1 MNAFELYQQLGKK
14 FEEDPTTKEL
24 PVCVVDGE
32 FGEMEAERLEFRPK
46 SIVDGKPMNMVR
58 LDW

>member
-1 MNAFELYQQLGKK
+1 MNAFELYQQLGKR
-14 FEEDPTTKEL
+14 FEVDPTAKEL
-24 PVCVVDGE
+24 PVCIVDNE
-32 FGEMEAERLEFRPK
+32 CGEMEAVRVDFRPR

>member
-32 FGEMEAERLEFRPK
+32 YGEMEATEVKFRPK
-46 SIVDGKPMNMVR
+46 SIVDGKPMNMVV

>member
-1 MNAFELYQQLGKK
+1 MLGKK
-14 FEEDPTTKEL
+14 FEEDSTIKEL
-24 PVCVVDGE
+24 PVCVVDNE
-32 FGEMEAERLEFRPK
+32 CGEMEAERLEFRPK

>member
-1 MNAFELYQQLGKK
+1 MLGKK

-24 PVCVVDGE
+24 PVCIVDNE
-32 FGEMEAERLEFRPK
+32 WGEMEAERLEFRPK

>member
-1 MNAFELYQQLGKK
+1 MLGKK

-32 FGEMEAERLEFRPK
+32 WGEMEAETIKWRP
-46 SIVDGKPMNMVR
+46 IRCCTGKPMNMVVIE
-58 LDW
+58 

>member
-1 MNAFELYQQLGKK
+1 MLGKK

-24 PVCVVDGE
+24 PVCVCDGE
-32 FGEMEAERLEFRPK
+32 YGEMEAERVEFRPK
-46 SIVDGKPMNMVR
+46 SIVDGKPMNMVV

>member
-1 MNAFELYQQLGKK
+1 MLGKK

-24 PVCVVDGE
+24 PVCIVDNE
-32 FGEMEAERLEFRPK
+32 CGEMEAERLDFRPK

>member
-1 MNAFELYQQLGKK
+1 MLGKK

-24 PVCVVDGE
+24 PVCVYDGE
-32 FGEMEAERLEFRPK
+32 YGEMEAERVEFRPK
-46 SIVDGKPMNMVR
+46 SIVDGKPMNMVV